1 MPGGGDAKDALETLE
16 KAGLHL
22 IELTGPDGNPLF
34 RISGNTHPHR
44 AALRGV
50 GGEWD
55 KLLKVWHFTGD
66 HPVVE
71 IAEAIKK
78 GPGLEEPGD
87 DGDKPH
93 YHGHRQR
100 LRDRFLADLGKS
112 LPDYELL
119 ELLLFYSIPRVDVK
133 PLAKELISSFGSFG
147 DVLNADPGR
156 LAEFDKVSQQTVVHL
171 KALREAALRLS
182 RAEVME
188 KPALSSWQAL
198 MDYCRASMGYNK
210 TEQFR
215 ILFLNRKNVLIADEL
230 QQEGTVD
237 HTPVYPREVIKRAL
251 DLNASAI
258 IMVHNHPSGDPTP
271 SKMDI
276 EMTKEIAEAGERLG
290 VTLHDHVVVS
300 RSNYYSFK
308 SEGLL

>member
-1 MPGGGDAKDALETLE
+1 MIHAWGGDAKDALETLE

-147 DVLNADPGR
+147 DVLNADRDGWR
-156 LAEFDKVSQQTVVHL
+156 NSIRFHN
-171 KALREAALRLS
+171 
-182 RAEVME
+182 
-188 KPALSSWQAL
+188 KPSFISKPSVKPP
-198 MDYCRASMGYNK
+198 C
-210 TEQFR
+210 
-215 ILFLNRKNVLIADEL
+215 
-230 QQEGTVD
+230 
-237 HTPVYPREVIKRAL
+237 
-251 DLNASAI
+251 ASAA
-258 IMVHNHPSGDPTP
+258 P
-271 SKMDI
+271 
-276 EMTKEIAEAGERLG
+276 R
-290 VTLHDHVVVS
+290 
-300 RSNYYSFK
+300 
-308 SEGLL
+308 